1 MADKAERADSSKEV
15 ASSMEEK
22 KQTKLLDQLESGPWP
37 GFVKDRRPAEL
48 TASGL
53 RTKNLIKNFHLKSQ
67 IDVPIFR
74 LPGGSGIARMAVE
87 CAFSCKCT
95 NGGGA
100 QGELGRPTM
109 N

>member
-1 MADKAERADSSKEV
+1 
-15 ASSMEEK
+15 MEEK
-22 KQTKLLDQLESGPWP
+22 KRTKLLDQLESGPWP
-37 GFVKDRRPAEL
+37 SFVKGRRPAEPATL
-48 TASGL
+48 GL
-53 RTKNLIKNFHLKSQ
+53 RTKNLIRNFRLKSQ
-67 IDVPIFR
+67 IDAPSFR

-87 CAFSCKCT
+87 CAFSCRCT